1 MEEMQSAPVD
11 STSALDAPAAS
22 RETFVAA
29 ASATDVTARLQG
41 DSAAGASDESG
52 SASIAS
58 KESE

>member
-1 MEEMQSAPVD
+1 MQSAPVD
-11 STSALDAPAAS
+11 STSALGKSAPAAS
-22 RETFVAA
+22 RETFVVA

-52 SASIAS
+52 SGSIAS